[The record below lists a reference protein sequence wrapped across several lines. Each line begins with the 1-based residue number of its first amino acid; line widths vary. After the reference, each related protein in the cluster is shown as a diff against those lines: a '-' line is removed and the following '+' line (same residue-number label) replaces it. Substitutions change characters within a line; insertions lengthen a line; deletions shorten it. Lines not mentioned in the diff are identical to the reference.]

1 MLSLGK
7 YKEIVF
13 AVALFLLFDLGVLVI
28 NYYNSFAL
36 SQDAIGINLA
46 GRQRMLSQKMTK
58 ETLALAT
65 VANEQ
70 ERLAQLANLE
80 KTIGL
85 FHSTLQ
91 AFANGGKPLGTA
103 NVPVDLKK
111 VEDAIARTHIDNGL
125 SLWQPI
131 ALQAEQL
138 FITKNTQDI
147 ELLKGL
153 LLTNNLLLLKEMNS
167 LTTRLE
173 ALANDR
179 AGFFRLVQGIGIT
192 LVTLNFFLIL
202 FHFINRLRRNDQI
215 LEKAQREQREI
226 LDTVNDGLFLLDAA
240 GMISGQRSRALHKI
254 FPINPALSFL
264 ENLKLLVST
273 TVFKT
278 ASDYLEVLFNPNVEE
293 TLIGDL
299 NPLSKVN
306 IYSDQQEK
314 VLSFHFRRVCEQGKI
329 IHLLVTI
336 NDITEREQLTQALA
350 LAEQKHAHE
359 LALLLELLHL
369 NPKRLGYFLTTLESE
384 LMQINTLLQKAK
396 AQEKRELLRL
406 LLQKV
411 HYLKG
416 EAAMLEFS
424 LFAQAFH
431 ALEEQSQTVL
441 SRQQLTGEDFLPLLI
456 SLNHI
461 FEKLKKVK
469 AFIGK
474 IQDFDQALSH
484 NTQAAAASLEQDLQQ
499 LAKRLAADTGK
510 SVELVLQLD
519 LLAQLPLALQKTLRT
534 IAVQSLRNSVVHGL
548 ESASERQLLQKN
560 TVGKFWLVLDKTAQH
575 WLLRVGDDG
584 RGIVLEKLKKALVD
598 KGLVKP
604 EDLNFMQEKELL
616 SKIFL
621 PGFSSLAQAN
631 LHAGHGLGMD
641 TILAMVKAQGGQLN
655 LKNRPGSGLEFVFRF
670 PLVIHK
676 TPLPQVSV

>member
-1 MLSLGK
+1 MLNLGK

-13 AVALFLLFDLGVLVI
+13 AVALFLLFDLGVLVV

-65 VANEQ
+65 AAPQVPAE
-70 ERLAQLANLE
+70 AIANLE
-80 KTIGL
+80 KTIRL
-85 FHSTLQ
+85 FDNTLQ

-103 NVPVDLKK
+103 GLPVDLKK

-125 SLWQPI
+125 LLWQPL

-138 FITKNTQDI
+138 FITKNARDI
-147 ELLKGL
+147 ELLGDL
-153 LLTNNLLLLKEMNS
+153 LLNNNLLLLKEMNA

-173 ALANDR
+173 AMANER

-202 FHFINRLRRNDQI
+202 FHFINRLRRNDQA

-226 LDTVNDGLFLLDAA
+226 LDTVNDGLFLVDAS
-240 GMISGQRSRALHKI
+240 GMISAQRSRALQKI
-254 FPINPALSFL
+254 FPININLSFL
-264 ENLKLLVST
+264 ENLKLVVSAAM
-273 TVFKT
+273 FKT
-278 ASDYLEVLFNPNVEE
+278 ASDYLEVLFNADIEE

-299 NPLSKVN
+299 NPLSKLS
-306 IYSDQQEK
+306 IYADQQEK
-314 VLSFHFRRVCEQGKI
+314 ILSFHFRRVYEQGKI

-336 NDITEREQLTQALA
+336 NDITEREQLSQALSF
-350 LAEQKHAHE
+350 AEQKHAHE
-359 LALLLELLHL
+359 MSLLLELLHL
-369 NPKRLGYFLTTLESE
+369 DPKRLGYFLTTLESE
-384 LMQINTLLQKAK
+384 LIEINTLLQKAK

-416 EAAMLEFS
+416 ESAILDFS

-431 ALEEQSQTVL
+431 ALEEQTQAVL
-441 SRQQLTGEDFLPLLI
+441 SRTNLTGEDFLPLLI
-456 SLNHI
+456 ALNHI
-461 FEKLKKVK
+461 FEKLAKVK
-469 AFIGK
+469 EFIGK
-474 IQDFDQALSH
+474 MQSFDKALSPTNH
-484 NTQAAAASLEQDLQQ
+484 AAAASLEQDLQQ
-499 LAKRLAADTGK
+499 LAKRLSADTGK
-510 SVELVLQLD
+510 SVALSLQLA
-519 LLAQLPLALQKTLRT
+519 LFEQLPLALQKTLRT
-534 IAVQSLRNSVVHGL
+534 IAVQTLRNSLVHGL
-548 ESASERQLLQKN
+548 ESSSERQVLQK
-560 TVGKFWLVLDKTAQH
+560 TATGKFWLVLDKSESH

-584 RGIVLEKLKKALVD
+584 RGIILEKLKKALVE
-598 KGLVKP
+598 KQLVKP

-621 PGFSSLAQAN
+621 PGFSSMTQASI
-631 LHAGHGLGMD
+631 HAGHGLGMD
-641 TILAMVKAQGGQLN
+641 TILATVKAQGGQLN
-655 LKNRPGSGLEFVFRF
+655 LKNRPGIGLEFVFRF
-670 PLVIHK
+670 PVVASK
-676 TPLPQVSV
+676 TILSQAPV